1 MRSFLK
7 VSCFGI
13 MLCFCGC
20 DSPSYMESNTYSK
33 THDKLDKSVT
43 QSTSN
48 AVFLQQ
54 SMKNSKKSNKKN
66 KLTSEQVDQVFMNR
80 PSKFFTTGKVLTR
93 KAINKHIASKIDR
106 FLTVKTPEIEKTEIQ
121 KGRHYPFEPK
131 ARKAINEHNAAKIDR
146 FLTVRTPEV
155 EWTDS
160 HDPLEPKWW
169 QELRNGFG
177 IRSPV
182 EPKWEK
188 ITRRRENG
196 R

>member
-1 MRSFLK
+1 MKSVLK
-7 VSCFGI
+7 VSCFGAV
-13 MLCFCGC
+13 LCFCEC
-20 DSPSYMESNTYSK
+20 DSLSYAESNIYTK
-33 THDKLDKSVT
+33 DCDKFGKSAE
-43 QSTSN
+43 QSSRD
-48 AVFLQQ
+48 AIFLQQ

-66 KLTSEQVDQVFMNR
+66 KLMSEQIDQVFMNR

-106 FLTVKTPEIEKTEIQ
+106 FLTVKTLEIEWT
-121 KGRHYPFEPK
+121 
-131 ARKAINEHNAAKIDR
+131 AIKRNN
-146 FLTVRTPEV
+146 
-155 EWTDS
+155 
-160 HDPLEPKWW
+160 HDPFEPKWW

-177 IRSPV
+177 IRGPV

>member
-20 DSPSYMESNTYSK
+20 DSPSYMESNIYAK
-33 THDKLDKSVT
+33 NRDKFDKSVA

-106 FLTVKTPEIEKTEIQ
+106 FLTV
-121 KGRHYPFEPK
+121 
-131 ARKAINEHNAAKIDR
+131 
-146 FLTVRTPEV
+146 RTPEV